1 MIPLTMIIVREN
13 RLRSFFNLPRKNI
26 SGISSTF
33 GSWSWVVFINQ
44 IPLLMAHELPP
55 PNSGD
60 LHWSRQKRSAECQP
74 TGWQAEFRSLRGN
87 HLVKMCIEG
96 CEKGLWT
103 RLEDPKLALFPAFR
117 GISMLNIQGI
127 QGLMLQNFTLKKVR
141 LPRFISKCSRCKAWS
156 FKIWMFKDWM
166 IDASMVKVE
175 DCWRFKVWRDTCVYI
190 YILII

>member
-1 MIPLTMIIVREN
+1 
-13 RLRSFFNLPRKNI
+13 
-26 SGISSTF
+26 
-33 GSWSWVVFINQ
+33 
-44 IPLLMAHELPP
+44 MAHELPP

-127 QGLMLQNFTLKKVR
+127 QGLTLQNFTLKKVR

-190 YILII
+190 YTNYIIIYTYYYVFAYMHYIGHNLWCASHIGDEWGGIWSSVCESHNETIGLQ